1 MEGEHAMR
9 DWAVAPRPA
18 RSQRWAGG
26 VIALLLLMT
35 CWGAWVCLLGFR
47 PCALSSLFGRSGVLE
62 PLLLTDQQRPP
73 PDDAQSL
80 FAPVHRGS
88 PS

>member
-9 DWAVAPRPA
+9 DCAVAPRPS

-26 VIALLLLMT
+26 VIALLLMT
-35 CWGAWVCLLGFR
+35 CWGAWVFLLGFR
-47 PCALSSLFGRSGVLE
+47 PCALSYLFGRSGVLE
-62 PLLLTDQQRPP
+62 PLLLTDQQRIP
-73 PDDAQSL
+73 PDDAQRL
-80 FAPVHRGS
+80 FAPVHRVS